1 MLIPNTDDEGPG
13 QTYGLFE
20 SAAGYKLETCKRA
33 GCFCEPSG
41 VSRFCILFAFDGVSL
56 IIYGFR
62 LITRTLTKYPVDY
75 ALYRELLQNS
85 ADAKATSVIISFK
98 SVSGTATDPEVIES
112 LHDAP
117 VNRLT
122 VSNNGQRFEEDDWS
136 RLREIAK
143 GNPNES
149 KIGAFGVG
157 FYSVFEV
164 TDEPLVH
171 SGSEAMSFYYVE
183 DQLRYRKDT
192 VESSSEWTVIDL
204 PYRAPGTLPN
214 LVSFTAFLTQSF
226 MLVPLLSVQLE
237 VDGTK
242 LLKLSKT
249 MSPSTDISIPRNISL
264 KSPDNTLSLR
274 SVTSEAFQVTVKYM
288 NVTQI
293 NTSGARANLL
303 NFGKKLLNSFI
314 TASESAS
321 DITEVTCF
329 LRKITG
335 TVSVNVS
342 RNFSAK
348 MKETVMKPPPKEAI
362 ISMLSHSREEKNVSE
377 LKPPLSDYIFPKEY
391 NDAKI
396 YIGFPTKQSTSMK
409 SHLAMSQLIPTMERT
424 AIDMSNSFV
433 KTWNEQMLYMAG
445 VLSRVVYDHE
455 MNDLSSIT
463 NESDRTENACYIMC
477 KFAFHR
483 STPDAI
489 VGKWIA
495 SGFWRSCTVIP
506 IPAQLGIYPSHKVRF
521 AGDATFIKNVPIIPD
536 LVFSKAGEF
545 IEKAQMLGLIEELS
559 PDDIVAE
566 VQSRTFDITDLKL
579 FITWCA
585 RSLHNESLTW
595 SEAQRI
601 LKETVVAEESSTYQL
616 GLVRT
621 FQLKQTIDDDLPLP
635 PSSIRQDFVS
645 SISLNDLQAIGWTQ
659 LTIVQWLD
667 YIVRNR
673 ATLPVTQNLSVSVEF
688 ANRVL
693 KKVSENWF
701 SLGRQE
707 QQNVVELLGS
717 CTCIPTHLGMKTPSE
732 SYLVEIPMFPHLP
745 VRSKSIPVTD
755 SFLLSLGLRESVD
768 MEFVLKLL
776 HNPEPGFEW
785 STLDVTKYLTAN
797 RKKLKASDWH
807 ILRTSSFF
815 EADDGKL
822 HKAHELYSP
831 NQSLKDLGF
840 STLKWGSWDD
850 KSNEA
855 ALLYEIGLRRCP
867 TIHELFS
874 AATNSREKSN
884 IALQYYIENFS
895 RNNYSEGVAAKVQTK
910 IIPCSTNGTVVTLES
925 PSSCYSSQDVEMF
938 GFPIVQKK
946 YRTEAWKLGV
956 QSAPKIHL
964 MANALITNP
973 PKSHS
978 EAEKKFSYLSPRANE
993 LNSLTIQNIAAS
1005 KFIPVEHDG
1014 KVTHH
1019 TPDKVFL
1026 ELPDADNESV
1036 SSVKFFKR
1044 LFNFVQYADSAIP
1057 FLLKSG
1063 VRYSPKLPEIVRMV
1077 LNDPYTA
1084 YNESGGRENYESFLL
1099 EIATSW
1105 SRLSTDRGLV
1115 SLMQKSR
1122 FLIGLVVD
1130 RKQDDETGENKET
1143 ERVSLVGVTEVA
1155 IVDDVI
1161 AFNWFK
1167 NYIKTAPQVRELEK
1181 FYHALG
1187 ASFISQV
1194 SYENITRGRI
1204 VQNLDAS
1211 SKLKKHLIERCTLFL
1226 EGRPDGSPKI
1236 KLQDLQIQLVTS
1248 IEVVRQAI
1256 LGTVRTP
1263 AFRESISASLDQRNP
1278 RELSVVVENN
1288 GWTVDWYDLSKAVV
1302 KLVLSKPSPESV
1314 IVLETYLSSDLG
1326 MLRRKGINVDRLL
1339 REKQREKEQA
1349 EVERARLQKE
1359 AEERRKEEEIRKQ
1372 EVRRQEESD
1381 MRRAIEESKKSAPQ
1395 PQVPQH
1401 KSPTEGPL
1409 QPDDAQRSLLPQP
1422 SPSSNSSSGSSF
1434 FGKLKKSISGTNHK
1448 SPNTDP
1454 QNTTKPPSVRSVQQ
1468 HPETPASSD
1477 ATSQRLQEAVN
1488 QTKPFTGKE
1497 LNSKTVDVDDREVE
1511 FSCQRVSPTELRYV
1525 TRIPGGPSCY
1535 VRKHGTNFGDVEM
1548 TEASRFKMVLVKMA
1562 EVSYGLDVVQKTWL
1576 YKDR

>member
-1 MLIPNTDDEGPG
+1 MCIVRFGSGLLI
-13 QTYGLFE
+13 
-20 SAAGYKLETCKRA
+20 
-33 GCFCEPSG
+33 
-41 VSRFCILFAFDGVSL
+41 VSRIS
-56 IIYGFR
+56 
-62 LITRTLTKYPVDY
+62 LITRTLTKYPVDH

-85 ADAKATSVIISFK
+85 ADAKASSVVISFK
-98 SVSGTATDPEVIES
+98 SISGTATDPEMIES
-112 LHDAP
+112 LQDAP
-117 VNRLT
+117 INRLT

-204 PYRAPGTLPN
+204 PYRSPGNLPN

-226 MLVPLLSVQLE
+226 MLVPLLSVVLE
-237 VDGTK
+237 VDGTR
-242 LLKLSKT
+242 LLELSKT
-249 MSPSTDISIPRNISL
+249 VSPSTVIPTPRSISL
-264 KSPDNTLSLR
+264 NSPENTLSLR

-293 NTSGARANLL
+293 NTSGARANIL

-314 TASESAS
+314 TTSESAS
-321 DITEVTCF
+321 DTTEVTCF

-335 TVSVNVS
+335 TVAVNVS
-342 RNFSAK
+342 RSFAAK

-455 MNDLSSIT
+455 MNDLSSIAD
-463 NESDRTENACYIMC
+463 EGERTENACYIMN

-489 VGKWIA
+489 VGKWVA
-495 SGFWRSCTVIP
+495 SGFWRSCNVIP
-506 IPAQLGIYPSHKVRF
+506 VPAQLGIYPSNKVRF
-521 AGDATFIKNVPIIPD
+521 AGDATFIKNVPILPD
-536 LVFSKAGEF
+536 AAFSKAGEF

-559 PDDIVAE
+559 PDDIVKEA
-566 VQSRTFDITDLKL
+566 QSRTFDVADLKL

-595 SEAQRI
+595 TEAQRI
-601 LKETVVAEESSTYQL
+601 LKEAVVADESNTYQL
-616 GLVRT
+616 GLVKT

-635 PSSIRQDFVS
+635 PTCIRQDFVS
-645 SISLNDLQAIGWTQ
+645 SISLNDLQTIGWKQ
-659 LTIVQWLD
+659 LSIVQWLD
-667 YIVRNR
+667 YIVRNH
-673 ATLPVTQNLSVSVEF
+673 ANLPAAQNLTISEDF
-688 ANRVL
+688 AKRVL
-693 KKVSENWF
+693 KKVSDNWF

-707 QQNVVELLGS
+707 QQNSVELLS
-717 CTCIPTHLGMKTPSE
+717 QCTCIPTQLGMKTPSE

-745 VRSKSIPVTD
+745 VRSKDIPVTD
-755 SFLLSLGLRESVD
+755 AFLLSLGLRESVD
-768 MEFVLKLL
+768 MAFVLKLL

-785 STLDVTKYLTAN
+785 STFDVTRYLTTN
-797 RKKLKASDWH
+797 RKKLKASDWN

-815 EADDGKL
+815 EANDGKL
-822 HKAHELYSP
+822 YKAHELYSP
-831 NQSLKDLGF
+831 NHSLTELGF
-840 STLKWGSWDD
+840 RTLKWDGWDD

-855 ALLYEIGLRRCP
+855 TLLYEIGLRGCP

-874 AATNSREKSN
+874 AASSSVEKSN

-895 RNNYSEGVAAKVQTK
+895 RNSYSEAVAAKVQAK
-910 IIPCSTNGTVVTLES
+910 IIPCSTNGTVVTLET

-946 YRTEAWKLGV
+946 YRAEAWKLGV
-956 QSAPKIHL
+956 QPAPKIHL
-964 MANALITNP
+964 LANALINNP
-973 PKSHS
+973 PKSHR
-978 EAEKKFSYLSPRANE
+978 EAERKFSYLSPRANE
-993 LNSLTIQNIAAS
+993 LNSLTIQNIATS
-1005 KFIPVEHDG
+1005 KFIPVENDG
-1014 KVTHH
+1014 RVTHH

-1026 ELPDADNESV
+1026 ELPDAQNEAG

-1057 FLLKSG
+1057 FLLKAG

-1105 SRLSTDRGLV
+1105 SRLSSDRGLV
-1115 SLMQKSR
+1115 SMMQKSR

-1130 RKQDDETGENKET
+1130 KHEDEKGETKET

-1167 NYIKTAPQVRELEK
+1167 NYVKTAPQVRELEK
-1181 FYHALG
+1181 FYHDLG
-1187 ASFISQV
+1187 AALMSKI
-1194 SYENITRGRI
+1194 SYENITRGHI
-1204 VQNLDAS
+1204 VHNEDAA

-1226 EGRPDGSPKI
+1226 EGRTDASPKI

-1263 AFRESISASLDQRNP
+1263 VFKESISASLDQRNP

-1302 KLVLSKPSPESV
+1302 KLILSKPSPESV
-1314 IVLETYLSSDLG
+1314 IVLETYLSSDLS

-1359 AEERRKEEEIRKQ
+1359 AEERRKEQEAREREARK
-1372 EVRRQEESD
+1372 QEESD
-1381 MRRAIEESKKSAPQ
+1381 MQKAIEESKKSALQAQ
-1395 PQVPQH
+1395 PQSQSLP
-1401 KSPTEGPL
+1401 KSPSEGPL
-1409 QPDDAQRSLLPQP
+1409 QPDNAQRSLLPQP
-1422 SPSSNSSSGSSF
+1422 SSNPNANSGSSF
-1434 FGKLKKSISGTNHK
+1434 FGKLKKSISGTSNRPPTTENFNPNNTTTPTPRTPQQQ
-1448 SPNTDP
+1448 PNTP
-1454 QNTTKPPSVRSVQQ
+1454 LSN
-1468 HPETPASSD
+1468 D
-1477 ATSQRLQEAVN
+1477 ATSRRLQEAVN

-1525 TRIPGGPSCY
+1525 TRLPGGPSCY
-1535 VRKHGTNFGDVEM
+1535 VRKHGTSFGDAEM
-1548 TEASRFKMVLVKMA
+1548 TEASRFKMVLLKMA
-1562 EVSYGLDVVQKTWL
+1562 EVSYI
-1576 YKDR
+1576 